1 MGCLFSTDSGAARS
15 DRIVVD
21 DISVSVVRKRI
32 KHVHVRV
39 YPPDGDVRVS
49 APLRTTTTEI
59 RRAVSSRIAWIR
71 RHRRR
76 LRGLTYQER
85 HSLLDGERHYVGGR
99 AYTLAVVERAATPEI
114 RLRDDDVLELCIR
127 PGTDR
132 DKREAI
138 LNEWYRGRLRTILP
152 DMVATWERRAGVT
165 VAEVR
170 IKRMKTR
177 WGTCNVGEQR
187 IWLNLE
193 LAKRPVPCLEYVLV
207 HEIVHLLERSHN
219 ARFYRLMDELLPDW
233 RRYHEELNRVSLV
246 RTAEP
251 TLNAPIVAERRL

>member
-1 MGCLFSTDSGAARS
+1 MGSLFSTRPEAARS

-21 DISVSVVRKRI
+21 DIPVKVVRKRI
-32 KHVHVRV
+32 KHLHVRV
-39 YPPDGDVRVS
+39 YPPDGEVRVS

-59 RRAVSSRIAWIR
+59 RRAVSARIAWIR

-85 HSLLDGERHYVGGR
+85 HSLLDGERHYVQGR
-99 AYTLAVVERAATPEI
+99 AYTLAVVERAGPPEI
-114 RLRDDDVLELCIR
+114 HIRDGDALELHVR
-127 PGTDR
+127 PGTGR

-138 LNEWYRGRLRTILP
+138 LNEWYRKLLRETLP
-152 DMVATWERRAGVT
+152 DMVALWERRAGVT

-177 WGTCNVGEQR
+177 WGTCNVGERR
-187 IWLNLE
+187 IWLNIE

-207 HEIVHLLERSHN
+207 HEIVHLLERGHN
-219 ARFYRLMDELLPDW
+219 ARFYGLMDELLPDW

-246 RTAEP
+246 HTAP
-251 TLNAPIVAERRL
+251 